1 MSEYIYKKI
10 LNQEFL
16 QNKHDKMALK
26 FQKRLFRGVRGENVT
41 SMTPLKIGFYRGA
54 LK

>member
-26 FQKRLFRGVRGENVT
+26 FQKRLFRGVRGENVI
-41 SMTPLKIGFYRGA
+41 SMTPLKSDFTGGY
-54 LK
+54 